1 MGKVRT
7 KKPVAPP
14 PFMLD
19 TINSI
24 VQCTDDEQLLSILK
38 RFEAPF
44 RFERAGERSLYN
56 WIDVLN
62 RIDEALEKC
71 IGNEPMVLLLSSSE
85 VVPDDEIDDITPR
98 KENSE
103 LIYHCLRVTL
113 LLVSNASDDTK
124 NVYNSVEY
132 LGDLLAM
139 EDEKIILLA
148 LEIIR
153 SLLHG
158 NSRLR
163 PTRAHESP
171 KLGNMLLTLSRGCW
185 EREGGPGL
193 VECLSSP
200 TVALPSEGGSIRL
213 YFMKK
218 EGSGAQAE
226 VNDASVEYE
235 TMNPNGKK
243 SVVSV
248 DDVRTLA
255 GDEKWF
261 IKTYSKEFDLPRRL
275 RFTMSTRYRRARA
288 FVGGL
293 EARTRHTNVRLLALA
308 TLAQMQLS
316 PEPLT
321 FVFYSEPE
329 LVSELVALSR
339 ADAADGLAD
348 LPLFIRISALKCLT
362 SISNHGQRLKQVI
375 SITDVSSHN
384 GILPSMLRSEIALLF
399 NRNASQQPS
408 KAEFPMDWVALRG
421 IEGEFAQA
429 DIVEALLGLVF
440 AIATAFPMSQG
451 PTFLVASGAVGTM
464 VPLLNDRTPTN
475 SRVVLHAIWALKC
488 IIENTQISTGAA
500 AFRDHSGLTLIAR
513 RIVTEVCEFGPK
525 DLEDADEGVEVG
537 VLEMR
542 GESRELY
549 DSLAQK
555 VQPPPSHALKTMA
568 PSSSAAS
575 RGALPHFKWALL
587 RALLRL
593 LSLAHRN
600 SGGSIRELTGENFL
614 KALRIILAR
623 PFYFGGSLFAASAT
637 ATADMAHAEP
647 TAASTIAESGLPQ
660 AILKSIAKGL
670 PPSGEAI
677 RCIPGV
683 LAAICLSPAALKDV
697 EAAAVIMPYMMRLF
711 TPFYGRAMH
720 GETPLGIGTALEE
733 LKRHVPSLQIEITNA
748 FLMFLQSVAKFIRT
762 EEPDSESTDADVCD
776 VENPPATDSKAMI
789 DKMKL
794 TVAYNASRL
803 GGFVS
808 DISDKDYAATRS
820 TLISLLDI
828 CYAPAFAGI
837 DSGVV
842 SVSSS
847 SPSAPTA
854 SNTLNSIINAIR
866 RLDINFSGHLCS
878 LLSEHF
884 VRDTE
889 AFLYVGT
896 RLGENWLDEET
907 GRGFPLR
914 EHSNVANEESRED
927 PDSGTEPVEIDSLPK
942 EAEPC
947 EGSSHSL
954 DQAPAD
960 SSSRSNVAA
969 NVVDWA
975 RLTGPNRSRRYHQRR
990 LNELARKLRVNI
1002 VILSGLPRMHDF
1014 AIGYWGITVAQQL
1027 GAIIATMERA
1037 CRWHLA
1043 RAFTGVTVEMT
1054 KEPDYFFS
1062 AKVTAMSRSP
1072 PEAPE
1077 DGTKHAKDAVA
1088 SGAETSSGM
1097 HGKSNAE
1104 KPELASNR
1112 EELNGLAWSLA
1123 TLIASTER
1131 LYRTLSRDLTA
1142 KTKKTSSRETVSDK
1156 DVDSIK
1162 NLASML
1168 GRILTTN
1175 LVSSVT
1181 MWTNDDEKEVQN
1193 CLEAP
1198 EAWNYLRGVLR
1209 EIRTVL
1215 FANPWGD
1222 APSQTQPLVLEAF
1235 LMWGGGCFLQ
1245 KILSPQALLAATKP
1259 IRPLAENG
1267 FTSAAWSSN
1276 EVGDLK
1282 QRSDTDA
1289 STRVQEQGGVS
1300 KSSLIEE
1307 HQNALMVTTVI
1318 DVLES
1323 FGQLIYRLCDC
1334 DGLSNSNADLSRIC
1348 KWKAQELHRT
1358 SQVVAIQALGS
1369 ILQDNNAIL
1378 CSDKLRD
1385 QVISFLIV
1393 LIHKIVDT
1401 REALEKEDRGAAND
1415 IDHGA
1420 DGMRRPSGD
1429 WGLDTALPE
1438 NSMLTR
1444 LVGMGFRRE
1453 RATSALLRAGQN
1465 GIVGATE
1472 WLLSQ
1477 EDAANEDAD
1486 DAEDSDAHNLPGEPL
1501 NGGSDME
1508 IQTDQSV
1515 LSSTIVK
1522 ACCLYEIQQLEK
1534 AVMIHE
1540 NQHTTPADVKA
1551 IKEMVRSFLPADYVD
1566 DKKGS
1571 FVDKR
1576 KSLEQRKTSP
1586 ITRHTYQET
1595 VQSFFISLRAL
1606 AISAVRL
1613 LCSKGASKDSAYLV
1627 VDLSTALEKGSEL
1640 DEDSQ
1645 EVFASII
1652 MSSFSGVL
1660 QDVSAMKPSGVIGKE
1675 QSTKIFNMAQIATV
1689 WTHLG
1694 GANARE
1700 RIRKKD
1706 GLVLIV
1712 DFLEKSFT
1720 RFWEANG
1727 AHLGVSLT
1735 DEEAAEPI
1743 EGLTLTEEGGSMK
1756 QRESNESVTVKEATA
1771 KVCAMALLILDGFI
1785 RYSRTDTLSEFSS
1798 SIAESLRPDSTSRP
1812 GESKAASEADE
1823 KMADSSASRPESDKT
1838 LEDID
1843 AEAKANLELRISQLI
1858 LKLEPVTVGKGV
1870 KGIDSAEIM
1879 DMLLK
1884 MLASPLAENPDCF
1897 IALIQM
1903 ACGLT
1908 EDFETGRMFLQRGGV
1923 ELIWSVRN
1931 VKSLSWKNVNGLF
1944 RTLLRHLV
1952 EDDDTLLEAMEQEIR
1967 SLLSAN
1973 RFSSRLNLLGL
1984 VRLALPVLHRDPEL
1998 FVKAVAKTCRLNP
2011 SLEAITVPEALPK
2024 VHGDIGWNVH
2034 EVVRILVDGMVLER
2048 YSPNL
2053 SEQDYMAALKI
2064 TSIALL
2070 RVTELVEWSSTCA
2083 SAFLMAKV
2091 RADSETDAFDYV
2103 LNNLLPLPPRHPP
2116 PKERATFG
2124 MLEDI
2129 SEASRQLFTAL
2140 CGVGSHV
2147 RARAVEAMARA
2158 CAREAESENPR
2169 AGMLKSIAM
2178 CFALLKE
2185 EAVALLFKLGIV
2197 ASMARCLDKL
2207 DLSGVEAGD
2216 TGNAVLKSFVL
2227 LGQVATNMPP
2237 SQNNSDGTSEPEAM

>member
-1 MGKVRT
+1 
-7 KKPVAPP
+7 
-14 PFMLD
+14 MLD

-71 IGNEPMVLLLSSSE
+71 ICNEPMVLLLSSSE
-85 VVPDDEIDDITPR
+85 VISDDEIDDLTPR

-103 LIYHCLRVTL
+103 LLYHCLRVTL

-132 LGDLLAM
+132 LGDLLAV

-171 KLGNMLLTLSRGCW
+171 KLGNILLTLSRGCW
-185 EREGGPGL
+185 EREGGLGL

-200 TVALPSEGGSIRL
+200 TIDLPSEGGSIRL
-213 YFMKK
+213 SFMKK

-226 VNDASVEYE
+226 VNDTSVEYE
-235 TMNPNGKK
+235 TMNPSGRK

-261 IKTYSKEFDLPRRL
+261 IRTYSKEFDLPRRL
-275 RFTMSTRYRRARA
+275 RFTLSTRYRRARA
-288 FVGGL
+288 FVGGM
-293 EARTRHTNVRLLALA
+293 ETRTRHTNVRLLALA

-321 FVFYSEPE
+321 FVFHRDPE
-329 LVSELVALSR
+329 LVSELVSLAR
-339 ADAADGLAD
+339 ADAADGLGD
-348 LPLFIRISALKCLT
+348 LPLSIRISALKCLT
-362 SISNHGQRLKQVI
+362 SISNHGQRLKQVL

-399 NRNASQQPS
+399 NRNDSQQAS

-451 PTFLVASGAVGTM
+451 PTCLVASGAIGTM
-464 VPLLNDRTPTN
+464 VPLLNDRTPSN

-488 IIENTQISTGAA
+488 IIENTQISIGAA
-500 AFRDHSGLTLIAR
+500 AFREHSGLSLIAG
-513 RIVTEVCEFGPK
+513 RIVTEVCAFGPE
-525 DLEDADEGVEVG
+525 DLEDADEGVEAG

-549 DSLAQK
+549 DRLAQK
-555 VQPPPSHALKTMA
+555 FQPPPTQALKTMA

-593 LSLAHRN
+593 LSLVHQN

-660 AILKSIAKGL
+660 AILKSIFKGL

-697 EAAAVIMPYMMRLF
+697 EAAEVIAPYLMRLF

-720 GETPLGIGTALEE
+720 GEIALDLGTAFEE
-733 LKRHVPSLQIEITNA
+733 LKRHVPSLRKEIKNA

-762 EEPDSESTDADVCD
+762 EEPDSESTDADVGG
-776 VENPPATDSKAMI
+776 VENPPPATDSKAI
-789 DKMKL
+789 LDKMKL
-794 TVAYNASRL
+794 TMAFNASRL

-808 DISDKDYAATRS
+808 DISDNNYEACKS
-820 TLISLLDI
+820 TLTSLMDI

-837 DSGVV
+837 NSGVG

-854 SNTLNSIINAIR
+854 STTLYSIINAIR
-866 RLDINFSGHLCS
+866 RLDVTFASQLCCP
-878 LLSEHF
+878 LSRHF
-884 VRDTE
+884 MLDTE
-889 AFLYVGT
+889 AFLDVGT
-896 RLGENWLDEET
+896 KLGENWLDEVT
-907 GRGFPLR
+907 GRGFPLGER
-914 EHSNVANEESRED
+914 SKVSEKESTED
-927 PDSGTEPVEIDSLPK
+927 PESGAEPVEIDALPK
-942 EAEPC
+942 DVEPRG
-947 EGSSHSL
+947 GSNHSL
-954 DQAPAD
+954 DQAPAE
-960 SSSRSNVAA
+960 SSVTSSVAP
-969 NVVDWA
+969 NGVDWA
-975 RLTGPNRSRRYHQRR
+975 RLTGPKRSRIYYQRR

-1002 VILSGLPRMHDF
+1002 VILSGLPRMHATGVGD
-1014 AIGYWGITVAQQL
+1014 WGIFVALKL
-1027 GAIIATMERA
+1027 GAMIANLERA

-1054 KEPDYFFS
+1054 MEADYFFS

-1077 DGTKHAKDAVA
+1077 DGLNRAKEGVA
-1088 SGAETSSGM
+1088 SSAETSSGTQA
-1097 HGKSNAE
+1097 KSNAE
-1104 KPELASNR
+1104 KQEKSSSR

-1123 TLIASTER
+1123 TLVASTER
-1131 LYRTLSRDLTA
+1131 LYRTLARDLTT
-1142 KTKKTSSRETVSDK
+1142 KTKKTPGRSRVSDESIENAK
-1156 DVDSIK
+1156 D
-1162 NLASML
+1162 LASML

-1181 MWTNDDEKEVQN
+1181 MWNTSDETGVQN
-1193 CLEAP
+1193 GLLAP
-1198 EAWNYLRGVLR
+1198 EAWNYLRGVLG
-1209 EIRTVL
+1209 EIHTVL

-1235 LMWGGGCFLQ
+1235 LTWGGGGFLQ
-1245 KILSPQALLAATKP
+1245 KILSPQALLDATNS
-1259 IRPLAENG
+1259 IRPLPENG
-1267 FTSAAWSSN
+1267 LTSAAWSSN

-1282 QRSDTDA
+1282 LRSDTDA
-1289 STRVQEQGGVS
+1289 STGAKEEWPAPN
-1300 KSSLIEE
+1300 LNPIEE
-1307 HQNALMVTTVI
+1307 HQKALIVTTVG

-1334 DGLSNSNADLSRIC
+1334 DGLSNTSEDLSRIC
-1348 KWKAQELHRT
+1348 RWKAQELHRT

-1369 ILQDNNAIL
+1369 ILQDDNAIL
-1378 CSDKLRD
+1378 GSDKLRD
-1385 QVISFLIV
+1385 QVISFLVV

-1415 IDHGA
+1415 IDHN
-1420 DGMRRPSGD
+1420 DGVRRSSGD

-1438 NSMLTR
+1438 NSMLTS

-1453 RATSALLRAGQN
+1453 RATAALLRAGQN
-1465 GIVGATE
+1465 GIVGAAE

-1477 EDAANEDAD
+1477 EDAANEDGD
-1486 DAEDSDAHNLPGEPL
+1486 DAEEADAHSVPGEPK
-1501 NGGSDME
+1501 NGTSDME
-1508 IQTDQSV
+1508 VQTDRSV
-1515 LSSTIVK
+1515 LSSTLVK
-1522 ACCLYEIQQLEK
+1522 FCCVYEIRKVEIAVKIYEK
-1534 AVMIHE
+1534 QPKPQPPE
-1540 NQHTTPADVKA
+1540 LKA
-1551 IKEMVRSFLPADYVD
+1551 LKEMARSFLPAD
-1566 DKKGS
+1566 
-1571 FVDKR
+1571 FVGTPADTQKY
-1576 KSLEQRKTSP
+1576 LAEAKTSP

-1595 VQSFFISLRAL
+1595 VQSFFVSLRAL
-1606 AISAVRL
+1606 SISAIRL

-1627 VDLSTALEKGSEL
+1627 VDLSTALEKGKL
-1640 DEDSQ
+1640 DEDLQ

-1652 MSSFSGVL
+1652 MSSFRGVL
-1660 QDVSAMKPSGVIGKE
+1660 QDVSGMKPSGVIGKE
-1675 QSTKIFNMAQIATV
+1675 QCTKIFNMAQITTV

-1694 GANARE
+1694 GAHARD
-1700 RIRKKD
+1700 RIRNKD
-1706 GLVLIV
+1706 GLALIV
-1712 DFLEKSFT
+1712 DFLETSFT
-1720 RFWEANG
+1720 RFWGANG

-1735 DEEAAEPI
+1735 DEEAAKPI
-1743 EGLTLTEEGGSMK
+1743 EGLTLTEEHGRVE
-1756 QRESNESVTVKEATA
+1756 QRESSESVTVKEATA
-1771 KVCAMALLILDGFI
+1771 KLCAMALLILDGLV

-1798 SIAESLRPDSTSRP
+1798 SIAESLRPDSSLGP
-1812 GESKAASEADE
+1812 SESKAASEADE
-1823 KMADSSASRPESDKT
+1823 KMADSSASRPESDIT
-1838 LEDID
+1838 PDDIE
-1843 AEAKANLELRISQLI
+1843 AEAKANLESRIAQL
-1858 LKLEPVTVGKGV
+1858 LTKLELVTVGKVV

-1879 DMLLK
+1879 DMVLK

-1897 IALIQM
+1897 IALVQL

-1908 EDFETGRMFLQRGGV
+1908 EDFETGKVFLQRGGV

-1931 VKSLSWKNVNGLF
+1931 VKSLSWNNVNALF

-1984 VRLALPVLHRDPEL
+1984 VRLVLPVLHRDPEL
-1998 FVKAVAKTCRLNP
+1998 FVKAVARTCRLNP
-2011 SLEAITVPEALPK
+2011 SLEAISVPEALPK
-2024 VHGDIGWNVH
+2024 AYGDIGWNVH

-2048 YSPNL
+2048 SSPSL
-2053 SEQDYMAALKI
+2053 SEQDYMAGLRI
-2064 TSIALL
+2064 TSIALS

-2083 SAFLMAKV
+2083 SAFLMAK
-2091 RADSETDAFDYV
+2091 APSDSEADAFDYV

-2116 PKERATFG
+2116 PKDRATFG
-2124 MLEDI
+2124 LLEDI
-2129 SEASRQLFTAL
+2129 SEASRQLFAAL
-2140 CGVGSHV
+2140 CSVNSHV
-2147 RARAVEAMARA
+2147 RARAVEAMARV

-2169 AGMLKSIAM
+2169 PGMLKSIAM

-2185 EAVALLFKLGIV
+2185 EAVALLFKLNIV

-2207 DLSGVEAGD
+2207 DLSGIEAGD
-2216 TGNAVLKSFVL
+2216 TGSAVLKSFVL

-2237 SQNNSDGTSEPEAM
+2237 SRNNADGTSEPEAM

>member
-24 VQCTDDEQLLSILK
+24 VQCTDDELLLSILK
-38 RFEAPF
+38 EFEAPF

-62 RIDEALEKC
+62 RIDEALETC
-71 IGNEPMVLLLSSSE
+71 IANEPMVLLLSSSE
-85 VVPDDEIDDITPR
+85 VVSDDEIGDLTE
-98 KENSE
+98 ENPE

-132 LGDLLAM
+132 LGDLLSM
-139 EDEKIILLA
+139 DDEKIVLLA

-171 KLGNMLLTLSRGCW
+171 KLGNLLLTLSRGCW
-185 EREGGPGL
+185 EREGGLGL

-200 TVALPSEGGSIRL
+200 IVDLPSEGGSIRL
-213 YFMKK
+213 YFLKK

-226 VNDASVEYE
+226 VNDVSVEYE
-235 TMNPNGKK
+235 TMNPSGRK

-261 IKTYSKEFDLPRRL
+261 IKTYAKEFDLPRRL
-275 RFTMSTRYRRARA
+275 RFTLSTRYRRARA

-293 EARTRHTNVRLLALA
+293 ETRTRHTNIRLLALA

-339 ADAADGLAD
+339 ADAADGLAN
-348 LPLFIRISALKCLT
+348 LPLFIRISALRCLT

-399 NRNASQQPS
+399 NRNTRQQPS

-475 SRVVLHAIWALKC
+475 SRVVLYAIWALKC

-555 VQPPPSHALKTMA
+555 VQPAPSQALKTMA

-575 RGALPHFKWALL
+575 RGALPHFKWSLL

-600 SGGSIRELTGENFL
+600 SGGSIRELTGGNFL

-660 AILKSIAKGL
+660 AILKSISKGL

-697 EAAAVIMPYMMRLF
+697 EAASVLMPYMMRLF

-733 LKRHVPSLQIEITNA
+733 LKRHVPSLQAEITSA

-762 EEPDSESTDADVCD
+762 EEPDSECTDADVCD
-776 VENPPATDSKAMI
+776 VESPPATDSKALI

-808 DISDKDYAATRS
+808 DISDKDYAATQS

-866 RLDINFSGHLCS
+866 RLDINFSGHLCC

-896 RLGENWLDEET
+896 KLGDNWLDEET
-907 GRGFPLR
+907 GKGFPLR
-914 EHSNVANEESRED
+914 EHSSVSKEESIED
-927 PDSGTEPVEIDSLPK
+927 PDSGTEPVEIDAQPK
-942 EAEPC
+942 EVEPC
-947 EGSSHSL
+947 EASRHSL
-954 DQAPAD
+954 VQAPSE
-960 SSSRSNVAA
+960 SSSRSHMASNG
-969 NVVDWA
+969 VDWT
-975 RLTGPNRSRRYHQRR
+975 RLTGPRRSRRYYQRR
-990 LNELARKLRVNI
+990 LNELARKLRVNL

-1043 RAFTGVTVEMT
+1043 RAFTGVVVEMT

-1062 AKVTAMSRSP
+1062 AKVTAMSRDP
-1072 PEAPE
+1072 PEAPD
-1077 DGTKHAKDAVA
+1077 DGNNHAKEGGP
-1088 SGAETSSGM
+1088 SGAETGLGT
-1097 HGKSNAE
+1097 HGNSNAE
-1104 KPELASNR
+1104 KRELAFNR

-1175 LVSSVT
+1175 LVSSVA
-1181 MWTNDDEKEVQN
+1181 MWNNGDEKEVQKG
-1193 CLEAP
+1193 LEAP
-1198 EAWNYLRGVLR
+1198 GAWNYLRGVLR

-1222 APSQTQPLVLEAF
+1222 DRSQTQPLVLEAF
-1235 LMWGGGCFLQ
+1235 LMWGGGGFLQ
-1245 KILSPQALLAATKP
+1245 KILSSQALLAATKP
-1259 IRPLAENG
+1259 IHPQAENG
-1267 FTSAAWSSN
+1267 FTSASWSRN

-1282 QRSDTDA
+1282 QGSDSGA
-1289 STRVQEQGGVS
+1289 SARTKEEGVVS
-1300 KSSLIEE
+1300 KTSPMEE
-1307 HQNALMVTTVI
+1307 RQNALTVTTVI
-1318 DVLES
+1318 HVLES
-1323 FGQLIYRLCDC
+1323 FGELIYLLCDC
-1334 DGLSNSNADLSRIC
+1334 VGLSNSNEDLSRIC
-1348 KWKAQELHRT
+1348 IWKPQELHRT

-1369 ILQDNNAIL
+1369 ILQDDNAIL
-1378 CSDKLRD
+1378 DSDKLSG

-1393 LIHKIVDT
+1393 LIRKIVDT
-1401 REALEKEDRGAAND
+1401 REALAKEDRGVAND
-1415 IDHGA
+1415 IDQNH
-1420 DGMRRPSGD
+1420 GMRRPSGD

-1465 GIVGATE
+1465 GIVGATD

-1486 DAEDSDAHNLPGEPL
+1486 DAEESNAHNLPGEPM

-1508 IQTDQSV
+1508 IQTERSV

-1522 ACCLYEIQQLEK
+1522 ACCLYEIHQLEK
-1534 AVMIHE
+1534 AVKMYEH
-1540 NQHTTPADVKA
+1540 QHTTPADVKA
-1551 IKEMVRSFLPADYVD
+1551 IKEMARSFLPADYVD
-1566 DKKGS
+1566 GRKGS
-1571 FVDKR
+1571 FTDK
-1576 KSLEQRKTSP
+1576 KKALELRKTSP
-1586 ITRHTYQET
+1586 INRHSYQET
-1595 VQSFFISLRAL
+1595 VQSFFVSLRPL
-1606 AISAVRL
+1606 SISAVKL

-1627 VDLSTALEKGSEL
+1627 VDLSTALERGSEL

-1645 EVFASII
+1645 EVFSSIV

-1675 QSTKIFNMAQIATV
+1675 QCTKIFNTAQIATV
-1689 WTHLG
+1689 WTHHG

-1706 GLVLIV
+1706 GLALVV
-1712 DFLEKSFT
+1712 NFLEKSFAK
-1720 RFWEANG
+1720 FWEANG
-1727 AHLGVSLT
+1727 AHVGVSLT
-1735 DEEAAEPI
+1735 DEEAAKPI
-1743 EGLTLTEEGGSMK
+1743 EGLTLTEEGVSMK

-1771 KVCAMALLILDGFI
+1771 KLCAMALLILDGFI
-1785 RYSRTDTLSEFSS
+1785 RYSRTDALSEFSS
-1798 SIAESLRPDSTSRP
+1798 SIAESLRPDSTAGPSD
-1812 GESKAASEADE
+1812 SKAPSEADE
-1823 KMADSSASRPESDKT
+1823 KMADSGGSRPESDIT
-1838 LEDID
+1838 LEEID
-1843 AEAKANLELRISQLI
+1843 AETKANLESRISQLL
-1858 LKLEPVTVGKGV
+1858 LKLAPVTVGKDV
-1870 KGIDSAEIM
+1870 KGIDSAELM
-1879 DMLLK
+1879 DMVLK

-1897 IALIQM
+1897 IALVQI

-1908 EDFETGRMFLQRGGV
+1908 EDFKTGKMLLQRGGV

-1931 VKSLSWKNVNGLF
+1931 VKTSSWKNVDGLF

-1952 EDDDTLLEAMEQEIR
+1952 EDDATLLEAMEQEIR

-1998 FVKAVAKTCRLNP
+1998 FLKAVARSCRLNP
-2011 SLEAITVPEALPK
+2011 SLEAISVPEALPK
-2024 VHGDIGWNVH
+2024 AYGDVGWNVH
-2034 EVVRILVDGMVLER
+2034 EVMRILVDGMVLER
-2048 YSPNL
+2048 CSPNL
-2053 SEQDYMAALKI
+2053 SEKDYMASLKV

-2070 RVTELVEWSSTCA
+2070 RITELVEWSSACA
-2083 SAFLMAKV
+2083 SAFLMAKTP
-2091 RADSETDAFDYV
+2091 ADSEANALDYV

-2116 PKERATFG
+2116 PKEHATFG
-2124 MLEDI
+2124 LLEDI

-2140 CGVGSHV
+2140 CGVRNHV
-2147 RARAVEAMARA
+2147 QARAVEAMASA
-2158 CAREAESENPR
+2158 CALEAKSENPR
-2169 AGMLKSIAM
+2169 AGMLKSVAM

-2207 DLSGVEAGD
+2207 DLSGAEVGD
-2216 TGNAVLKSFVL
+2216 TGNAVLKSFIL
-2227 LGQVATNMPP
+2227 LGQVATSMPP
-2237 SQNNSDGTSEPEAM
+2237 SQNNSNGTSEP